1 MVYRHRNMF
10 LLVMILS
17 VCGFTVAEE
26 RHLLCSSDD
35 VDILYSNCSRGLPTK
50 DFFFTVEPCALKGNR
65 KWRGTLFWIPRAD
78 LTILR
83 AHVNIWSKGFE
94 SVKWKGTL
102 CEGVDDGYT
111 FCGALKGETINT
123 TVRISGN
130 EPTYEE
136 GEYTVVVKAFAG
148 HHKELIACLNYTIII
163 KQPLSN

>member
-26 RHLLCSSDD
+26 RHLLCSSEDI
-35 VDILYSNCSRGLPTK
+35 DILYSNC
-50 DFFFTVEPCALKGNR
+50 
-65 KWRGTLFWIPRAD
+65 RAD

-94 SVKWKGTL
+94 SVKWKGDL
-102 CEGVDDGYT
+102 CKGVDDGYT

-123 TVRISGN
+123 TVRFSGR
-130 EPTYEE
+130 EPTFEE
-136 GEYTVVVKAFAG
+136 GEYTIVVKGFAG

-163 KQPLSN
+163 KQPL

>member
-26 RHLLCSSDD
+26 RHLLCSSEDI
-35 VDILYSNCSRGLPTK
+35 DILYSNCSRGLQTK
-50 DFFFTVEPCALKGNR
+50 DFSLKIEPCSLKGR
-65 KWRGTLFWIPRAD
+65 SVWRGSLFWIPRAD

-94 SVKWKGTL
+94 SVKWKGDL
-102 CEGVDDGYT
+102 CKGVDDGYT

-123 TVRISGN
+123 TVRFSGR
-130 EPTYEE
+130 EPTFEE
-136 GEYTVVVKAFAG
+136 GEYTIVVKGFAG

-163 KQPLSN
+163 KQPL